1 MRLLLEQVVRHEI
14 NRLQVKEKM
23 TGHLVKRKRRG
34 TYQALSESDSAEK
47 NIEEIIKEMKK
58 VFPTKKDF
66 NKSYDEMH
74 KKISNLKSFVDSYSK
89 KADLYLQEI
98 MLSRMEPT
106 R

>member
-47 NIEEIIKEMKK
+47 NIEEILLEYLENWMVQDILSGDINKKIKKELKTQLIMELSRRGFDSVIKEI
-58 VFPTKKDF
+58 FNPT
-66 NKSYDEMH
+66 
-74 KKISNLKSFVDSYSK
+74 
-89 KADLYLQEI
+89 A
-98 MLSRMEPT
+98 P
-106 R
+106 